1 LTEVD
6 AAAIVL
12 RRPSFHELMDIDK
25 RYFGSYRW
33 LFLNA

>member
-12 RRPSFHELMDIDK
+12 RRPSFHELMDIEQAVLWK
-25 RYFGSYRW
+25 LSLAFP
-33 LFLNA
+33 

>member
-12 RRPSFHELMDIDK
+12 RRQSVHELMDIDK
-25 RYFGSYRW
+25 RYLES
-33 LFLNA
+33 

>member
-12 RRPSFHELMDIDK
+12 RRQSVHELMDIDK
-25 RYFGSYRW
+25 RYLGSYRR